1 MLMAAGYK
9 ASACSQRYVLPC
21 LDCIDLDCID
31 QTSRPPLV
39 FLSVNRFDSKKNLP
53 LAVVAFKK
61 FCEQNEVGK
70 NYVLIFAGGY
80 DMRISDNVNVLDHL
94 KR

>member
-1 MLMAAGYK
+1 
-9 ASACSQRYVLPC
+9 
-21 LDCIDLDCID
+21 
-31 QTSRPPLV
+31 
-39 FLSVNRFDSKKNLP
+39 VNRFDSKKNLP

-61 FCEQNEVGK
+61 FCEQSEVSK
-70 NYVLIFAGGY
+70 NYVLVFAGGY